1 MAVSKPVLT
10 FDSKRY
16 LKAQAKVP
24 NLLRTSLAFRFDKI
38 GDEFERLMDKR
49 FTGKPSGVLGV
60 NNTKSKLINRTGSL
74 RRSMSFKVLGAS
86 SGSADGLV
94 LRSSIGNARTA
105 NYVFT
110 QEFGAT
116 IKAKG
121 DGWLTIPLP
130 DNKTAAGRVRFEK
143 ASSIPGLFKI
153 TAKSG
158 KQFLVR
164 KSLSG
169 EGLDF
174 MFILKKEVTV
184 PARLGFTKTF
194 RSKAMQRFRAVE
206 IDAGIRKA
214 LSKAGL

>member
-1 MAVSKPVLT
+1 MAANQPILK

-24 NLLRTSLAFRFDKI
+24 NLLRTSLGFRFQKI
-38 GDEFERLMDKR
+38 GDEFERLMDRR
-49 FTGKPSGVLGV
+49 FTGKPSGALGV
-60 NNTKSKLINRTGSL
+60 NNTKNKLINRTGSL

-86 SGSADGLV
+86 TGTADGLV

-130 DNKTAAGRVRFEK
+130 DNKTAAGRVRFKK
-143 ASSIPGLFKI
+143 ASDVPGLFKI
-153 TAKSG
+153 TANG

-174 MFILKKEVTV
+174 MFILKKEVTI
-184 PARLGFTKTF
+184 PARLGFTKTW
-194 RSKAMQRFRAVE
+194 RSKAMRRFRAVE